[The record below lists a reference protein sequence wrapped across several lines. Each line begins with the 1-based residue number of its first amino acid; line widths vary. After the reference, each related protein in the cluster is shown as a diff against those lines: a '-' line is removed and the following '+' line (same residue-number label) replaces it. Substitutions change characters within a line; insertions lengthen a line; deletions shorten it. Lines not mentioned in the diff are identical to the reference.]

1 MEATFG
7 GSQEMVLFVT
17 ELNTGFYSVQF
28 LQEYECERYYE
39 YNRNLL
45 FSEEEKEIG
54 KLLS

>member
-1 MEATFG
+1 
-7 GSQEMVLFVT
+7 MVLFVT